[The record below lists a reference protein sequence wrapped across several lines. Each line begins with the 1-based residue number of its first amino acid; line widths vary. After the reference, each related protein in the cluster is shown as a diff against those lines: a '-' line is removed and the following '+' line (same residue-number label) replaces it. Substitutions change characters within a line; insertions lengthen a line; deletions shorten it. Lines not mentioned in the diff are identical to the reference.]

1 MNKIM
6 RCVLFGVTLVA
17 AAAISESQ
25 TSLKLTLG
33 ESIDMAMSKGLVASD
48 VRARYEAAKD
58 RAEASRRASWTSV
71 ALSVNAPSYSQSLSQ
86 QFNPATGSYEYY
98 QLQSTDYQGSLVI
111 NQPLT
116 LTGGTLR
123 LSQSLLGRSQTS
135 GLSGLGSSFKN
146 YFGDLG
152 VELDQPLLSGNR
164 HRINARR
171 GDIAIQQAESDF
183 TSNELDLVYRVTESF
198 FTLYQSIQQLDIVKE
213 QVKQNEESYRTAS
226 SKFTGGLIPEV
237 DVMQSEVDLASS
249 RNDSLKNER
258 QLAQTK
264 NAFRLL
270 LGIPPEVDVEP
281 AGDITYSPV
290 TVERDSAIAMAL
302 RYRPEVLRADW
313 DIQLR
318 ELDVDEASTQNSF
331 RLDLSARYGVNKTDT
346 LFRDVFRD
354 LNRSRSASLTLSVP
368 LFDWGR
374 NGRMIEA
381 AEIDYRNSKAQK
393 DYVIQ
398 QIRQETMDL
407 LDRIEVAKSRI
418 EVLQKSVAVGQQG
431 YDISTQRFRN
441 GTITRNDLAQAQQ
454 RLTAAKLN
462 SLSALIDYK
471 LAVADL
477 ERKTH
482 WDYEKNS
489 PVQHLLRSAK

>member
-1 MNKIM
+1 MNRITRYM
-6 RCVLFGVTLVA
+6 LLGAMMLAGALLSRG
-17 AAAISESQ
+17 Q
-25 TSLKLTLG
+25 TTLKLTLA

-48 VRARYEAAKD
+48 VQARYEAAKD

-98 QLQSTDYQGSLVI
+98 QLQSTDYQGSLII

-123 LSQSLLGRSQTS
+123 FSQSLLGRSQNS

-152 VELDQPLLSGNR
+152 VELDQPLLSGNM

-171 GDIAIQQAESDF
+171 ADIAVQQAETDF
-183 TSNELDLVYRVTESF
+183 TNNELDLVYRVTESF
-198 FTLYQSIQQLDIVKE
+198 FTLYQAIQQLDIVKE
-213 QVKQNEESYRTAS
+213 QVKQNEESYLTAK

-249 RNDSLKNER
+249 RNDSLNNER

-281 AGDITYSPV
+281 SGDITYTPV
-290 TVERDSAIAMAL
+290 TIDRDSAIAFAL

-318 ELDVDEASTQNSF
+318 EVDVDAASALNSVH
-331 RLDLSARYGVNKTDT
+331 LDLSARYGVNKTDT
-346 LFRDVFRD
+346 LFRDIFRD

-374 NGRMIEA
+374 NGRTIEA
-381 AEIDYRNSKAQK
+381 AEIDYRNSRVQK

-407 LDRIEVAKSRI
+407 LNRIDVARSRI

-477 ERKTH
+477 RRKTH
-482 WDYEKNS
+482 WDYEKNA
-489 PVQHLLRSAK
+489 PVEPLLKSSK